1 MSITAFLFDVTPV
14 GGGIGI
20 VAGIAFFLVFAA
32 AAFIAYKIL
41 KKSVKMAFRMVIV
54 AIILLIAVAGSISFW
69 WLGSSKPT
77 RPERPKVTQPK

>member
-54 AIILLIAVAGSISFW
+54 AIILLLKNDSGVEICEGHYHQEV
-69 WLGSSKPT
+69 
-77 RPERPKVTQPK
+77 

>member
-1 MSITAFLFDVTPV
+1 MNIAAFLMDMAPL
-14 GGGIGI
+14 GGGIGV

-32 AAFIAYKIL
+32 IAFVAYKIL
-41 KKSVKMAFRMVIV
+41 KKSVKMAFRLAIV

-77 RPERPKVTQPK
+77 RPDRPRPTQSK